1 MGWYTTTCLVRD
13 LTLKFNRVSSHM
25 VYSIEKQFSE
35 LRERER
41 EREREITVLTGKS
54 VESLDREQDSNHEDI
69 QIVFRWATK
78 VTYTQQ
84 DIDISHSPLRTLDVL
99 GQSSRIGR
107 R

>member
-1 MGWYTTTCLVRD
+1 
-13 LTLKFNRVSSHM
+13 M

-41 EREREITVLTGKS
+41 TVLAGKS

>member
-41 EREREITVLTGKS
+41 ERERDNGVNWQEC
-54 VESLDREQDSNHEDI
+54 R
-69 QIVFRWATK
+69 VFRQRA
-78 VTYTQQ
+78 
-84 DIDISHSPLRTLDVL
+84 R
-99 GQSSRIGR
+99 
-107 R
+107 